1 MRVTIESQLSDE
13 ATIAEFWDMYQESFA
28 PLATLAATKQS
39 MSADEFRALMVD
51 ETVLKFVGWDRNGDP
66 AAMMLVATDLGAVS
80 WINREYFE
88 TRWPEHAARGAIYY
102 TMAALV
108 RPTARGSL
116 WFRAVLLEL
125 IKFSAVNR
133 GVTALDCCRHNV
145 ENVQIPRIARVLSA
159 SVAELDYHELDTQA
173 YFAYEF
179 QGLKEHLT
187 RPRAV
192 DLRAE
197 IDLTDHAAGHAVADL
212 TDPAATDPAPD
223 TVPHGATR

>member
-1 MRVTIESQLSDE
+1 MRVTIESELSDE

-28 PLATLAATKQS
+28 PLATLAATKQT
-39 MSADEFRALMVD
+39 MSEDEFRALMVD

-66 AAMMLVATDLGAVS
+66 AAVMIVATDLSAVS

-88 TRWPEHAARGAIYY
+88 TRWPEHAERGAIYY

-145 ENVQIPRIARVLSA
+145 ENVQIPRIAKVLSA
-159 SVAELDYHELDTQA
+159 SVADLEYHELDTQT

-179 QGLKEHLT
+179 HGLKEHLT
-187 RPRAV
+187 RPRAI
-192 DLRAE
+192 DLRPA
-197 IDLTDHAAGHAVADL
+197 IDLTDHA
-212 TDPAATDPAPD
+212 TDQAAAEAAP
-223 TVPHGATR
+223 TVPNGVTR